1 MTTVQTMLRRAA
13 LCGVLCA
20 SAVLSCACA
29 GKKEA
34 PLSPPE
40 VVVAPYDATRG
51 EILFAV
57 VPLANESGVG
67 FVDTG
72 LISDTLVNK
81 LDEVRGVACL
91 PLNRTIAAMRARG
104 LRAVRSPAE
113 ARIIAST
120 LGVDGLIVGSITA
133 YDPYDPPKL
142 GYKLALFSREAD
154 GGAMTI
160 DPFKL
165 QTAYTDAPKD
175 AATSLR
181 YDTRPVA
188 TVSEYL
194 DGANHEVQMTLRRY
208 AVGRHD
214 PDAALGWRKLL
225 ASMDLYTEF
234 AVHHAV
240 GRLMETERLRLAQ
253 PTPEGSAEKTPASP

>member
-1 MTTVQTMLRRAA
+1 MTTVQTMLGRAA
-13 LCGVLCA
+13 LGGALCA
-20 SAVLSCACA
+20 MLLLAGACT
-29 GKKEA
+29 GNKET

-40 VVVAPYDATRG
+40 VVVAPYDATKG
-51 EILFAV
+51 EVLFAV
-57 VPLANESGVG
+57 VPLVNESGVG

-72 LISDTLVNK
+72 LISDTLVSK
-81 LDEVRGVACL
+81 LDEVRGIACL
-91 PLNRTIAAMRARG
+91 PLNRTIAAMRARNI
-104 LRAVRSPAE
+104 RAVRSPAE
-113 ARIIAST
+113 ARVIAST
-120 LGVDGLIVGSITA
+120 LGVDGLVVGSITA

-142 GYKLALFSREAD
+142 GYKLALFSRESD

-165 QTAYTDAPKD
+165 QSAYTDAPKAT
-175 AATSLR
+175 AAAMR
-181 YDTRPVA
+181 YDNRPVA
-188 TVSEYL
+188 TASEYL

-234 AVHHAV
+234 AAHHAV
-240 GRLMETERLRLAQ
+240 ARLMETERLRLAQ
-253 PTPEGSAEKTPASP
+253 PTAEGSAQQTTATP